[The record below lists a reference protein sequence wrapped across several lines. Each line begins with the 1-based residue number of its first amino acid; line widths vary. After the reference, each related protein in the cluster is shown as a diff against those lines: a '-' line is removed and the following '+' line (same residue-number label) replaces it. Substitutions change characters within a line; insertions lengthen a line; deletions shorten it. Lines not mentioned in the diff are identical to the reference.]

1 MTRTYNGSRFN
12 TNCMGHY
19 NLSNKENPNKN
30 DGTGEIIIDVT
41 KYEQLFEFEKLYYVK
56 YINCPIKN
64 KIKDY
69 FCGTLK
75 KKKENSYIFD
85 NVNHFVKLK
94 NHRNCKL
101 TVPINWLDMVELY
114 KIFPNIPLDII
125 FYEIMEFL

>member
-12 TNCMGHY
+12 TNCIGHY

-30 DGTGEIIIDVT
+30 DGTGEIIIDAK
-41 KYEQLFEFEKLYYVK
+41 KYEKLFKIDKLYYVK
-56 YINCPIKN
+56 YTNCPIKN
-64 KIKDY
+64 NQKKY

-75 KKKENSYIFD
+75 KKLENSYIFD
-85 NVNHFVKLK
+85 NVNHFLK
-94 NHRNCKL
+94 MMNHRKCKL
-101 TVPINWLDMVELY
+101 TVPINWVDMIDLY